1 MNNNYYTNFGG
12 TIIEEQASLN
22 RFYVFT
28 TELSKNKHVRF
39 TGKDDDVDNIDW
51 HFKYRG
57 KPLTLQ
63 FNMFNGISLLS
74 QRDKDIPAINEV
86 AGLLTGKTA

>member
-57 KPLTLQ
+57 KTTKIQLTL
-63 FNMFNGISLLS
+63 FNGIRLLS
-74 QRDKDIPAINEV
+74 QRNKDIQAINEV